1 MTDPEKRGAVR
12 PQEPRRRP
20 SVTQRSRPNYVS
32 PHVAAPDGFP
42 E

>member
-1 MTDPEKRGAVR
+1 MIDPEKRGAVR

-20 SVTQRSRPNYVS
+20 SVTQRSPPDSVS
-32 PHVAAPDGFP
+32 SHIAAPDGFP